1 MTGISPSF
9 RPGLTRGKII
19 IILLGLIAIIT
30 LSYLFFTYFNVSEYP
45 NIPGIKS
52 SDRILIFAPHPD
64 DESLATAGIIKKA
77 VEKNATVSVVMVTDG
92 SGAASAKELS
102 KYLQKTNN
110 SNTTD
115 LVELRHQEAINA
127 MKELG
132 LNENSLIFLN
142 YPDAGLRAMFEDYWD
157 YDQPYKSYM
166 EFNQLNHSIYNFSY
180 QKDVPYTG
188 ANLVQ
193 NLDQIIKDFK
203 PTIIFYPDGW
213 DEHRDHWATN
223 AFVTYSTAETNYTGQ
238 KYTYM
243 VHNGRN
249 WPSPPYFLPPLNL
262 VPQPELKNLDVT
274 WLVSPL
280 NLEEEKAKEDA
291 VGSYQIPLFIT
302 HGYLKSFIR
311 SNELFATHSPVE
323 VEKVKSNNFFQIG
336 MPNSSFKDVKTD
348 YNTKS
353 LKSSDDLSA
362 VGLAQDDQ
370 NLYLILKNTANI
382 KSSLL
387 YKFHFRIY
395 NGTEFQ
401 RMDVVVQDGK
411 AEYEK
416 KANNSVQPDKKPS
429 VQVQGNMMV
438 LTFSRDLFK
447 DAQFIMM
454 NSDVYDT
461 QTQQLIDLM
470 AWRELKL

>member
-1 MTGISPSF
+1 MTGISPSSPP
-9 RPGLTRGKII
+9 RLTRGKII
-19 IILLGLIAIIT
+19 LILLALISIIT
-30 LSYLFFTYFNVSEYP
+30 ISYLFFTYFNVSEYSNMP
-45 NIPGIKS
+45 DIKN

-64 DESLATAGIIKKA
+64 DESVATAGIIKKA
-77 VEKNATVSVVMVTDG
+77 VEKNATVSVVVITDG
-92 SGAASAKELS
+92 SGAASPEEFS
-102 KYLQKTNN
+102 EYLQKTNN
-110 SNTTD
+110 SNNSS
-115 LVELRHQEAINA
+115 LIELRHQEAIDA
-127 MKELG
+127 IKELG
-132 LNENSLIFLN
+132 LNESSLIFLG

-157 YDQPYKSYM
+157 YGQPYKSNM
-166 EFNQLNHSIYNFSY
+166 DFNQLNHSTYNFTY

-193 NLDQIIKDFK
+193 NVEQIINDFK
-203 PTIIFYPDGW
+203 PTIILYPDGW
-213 DEHRDHWATN
+213 DEHSDHWATN

-243 VHNGRN
+243 VHGGRN

-274 WLVSPL
+274 WLVVPL
-280 NLEEEKAKEDA
+280 NLEEEKAKEEA
-291 VGSYQIPLFIT
+291 VDSYQIPLFLT
-302 HGYLKSFIR
+302 KGYLKSFIR
-311 SNELFATHSPVE
+311 SNELFAIHSPVK
-323 VEKVKSNNFFQIG
+323 VEKVNSTDLFQIR

-348 YNTKS
+348 YKTKS
-353 LKSSDDLSA
+353 LKSADDLSE

-370 NLYLILKNTANI
+370 NLYLILNNTASI
-382 KSSLL
+382 KSNLL

-401 RMDVVVQDGK
+401 RLDVVVRDGK

-416 KANNSVQPDKKPS
+416 KANNSVQPNEKPS

-438 LTFSRDLFK
+438 LAFPRDPFN

-454 NSDVYDT
+454 NSDVYDA
-461 QTQQLIDLM
+461 QTQQLIDFM